1 MADIQ
6 SLLGD
11 AYKDGMTIDE
21 INTALAERE
30 LVDKSQYD
38 GFVPKSMLD
47 KANSEAA
54 DFKKK
59 WKAASSAQEQK
70 EIEEA
75 EKQAQIEQELKTLR
89 RSATVS
95 DYEKQHL
102 ALK

>member
-47 KANSEAA
+47 KANS
-54 DFKKK
+54 
-59 WKAASSAQEQK
+59 
-70 EIEEA
+70 
-75 EKQAQIEQELKTLR
+75 
-89 RSATVS
+89 
-95 DYEKQHL
+95 
-102 ALK
+102 